1 MGFYDVLD
9 QVLDLLRRRG
19 RVTYRA
25 LKREFNLDDAFLEDL
40 KEELIYGQKLAVDED
55 GKVLIWIG
63 STEPASV
70 PSSTPATTQE
80 REPLS
85 YTPKY
90 LAEKILTSRAAL
102 EGERKQVTVLFCD
115 LANSTAL
122 AVRLGPETMHSLL
135 NQFFELALGEVHHY
149 EGTINQFLGDGFMA
163 LFGAPIAHKD
173 HARRA
178 VLAAMGIQRRL
189 QTEPT
194 PLGQQYGAEVTVR
207 MGLKHRASDCWGD
220 W

>member
-25 LKREFNLDDAFLEDL
+25 LQREFQLDDAFLEDL

-55 GKVLIWIG
+55 GRVLVWIG
-63 STEPASV
+63 DTEPAAT
-70 PSSTPATTQE
+70 PTATPALGQE
-80 REPLS
+80 WEPLS
-85 YTPKY
+85 YTPRH

-122 AVRLGPETMHSLL
+122 AERLGPEAMHALL
-135 NQFFELALGEVHHY
+135 NQFFELALER
-149 EGTINQFLGDGFMA
+149 
-163 LFGAPIAHKD
+163 GAP
-173 HARRA
+173 
-178 VLAAMGIQRRL
+178 L
-189 QTEPT
+189 
-194 PLGQQYGAEVTVR
+194 
-207 MGLKHRASDCWGD
+207 
-220 W
+220 